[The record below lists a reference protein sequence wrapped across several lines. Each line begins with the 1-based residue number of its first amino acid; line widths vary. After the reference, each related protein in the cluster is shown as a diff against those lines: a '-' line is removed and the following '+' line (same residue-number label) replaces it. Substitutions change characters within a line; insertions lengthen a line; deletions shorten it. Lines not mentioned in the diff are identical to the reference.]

1 MTNKGKYNE
10 ILDIKKSK
18 KKENKMKLI
27 DKKYFS
33 LKRKTK
39 IKITLYSIIQYIFII
54 FFTIYSVTLCAIFYG
69 TMKNIYLNYVI
80 ALIEVLVIKILYG
93 LVLSILRQVSLTK
106 EKKGLYNVVLF
117 MDNYIV

>member
-18 KKENKMKLI
+18 KKENKMKLV
-27 DKKYFS
+27 DKKFFS

-39 IKITLYSIIQYIFII
+39 IKIALYSIIQYILLI

-69 TMKNIYLNYVI
+69 TMKKIYLNY
-80 ALIEVLVIKILYG
+80 
-93 LVLSILRQVSLTK
+93 
-106 EKKGLYNVVLF
+106 
-117 MDNYIV
+117 